1 MAGYDPNQP
10 RDKEGQWTIA
20 GSSDTAAEIAAE
32 NEAADAR
39 SAKREKL
46 QITEL
51 ERKRKETEDK
61 ISKLR
66 QDLENAKSS
75 GADDFTVEQIETEL
89 NQEMR
94 RLRAIEESVLE
105 ITVTAA
111 RKSAGL

>member
-1 MAGYDPNQP
+1 MAGYDPKQP
-10 RDKEGQWTIA
+10 RDEEGKWTIA
-20 GSSDTAAEIAAE
+20 GSSDTAAKIAAE

-39 SAKREKL
+39 SAKRKKL

-75 GADDFTVEQIETEL
+75 GADDFTVEQIEVEL
-89 NQEMR
+89 GREMR

-111 RKSAGL
+111 RNSAGL